1 MSGELEK
8 ARQQVARGQYKQAV
22 RNLWAA
28 EARARTDPDEAR
40 GLVEIAAAI
49 TRAPS
54 SERIKRDC
62 ALLIEHAQHSLTR
75 AAHSQ
80 SSDGTAAVAQPNA
93 ESTTLVTRANPAGIA
108 AAFAGASA
116 LLISP
121 FLPYADNTTSFA
133 RIAQNT
139 MIQHGGWPL
148 IVLGVIAA
156 AAAFRGS
163 TGNSL
168 RGTCLVIGVL
178 AGAFVY
184 YIATDTNLRTLYPIL
199 NGVADSTQPG
209 TVAAVG
215 IGVYVAA
222 VGAGLLLLA
231 SFFAPGEISV
241 ANLVVPPTL
250 TVPTEATEPPVPR
263 ETQTTAEPTKK
274 CPDCAETI
282 LLDARVCKHCGYRFE
297 PAVPPT

>member
-1 MSGELEK
+1 MDGASPTEK
-8 ARQQVARGQYKQAV
+8 R
-22 RNLWAA
+22 
-28 EARARTDPDEAR
+28 PM
-40 GLVEIAAAI
+40 
-49 TRAPS
+49 
-54 SERIKRDC
+54 
-62 ALLIEHAQHSLTR
+62 
-75 AAHSQ
+75 
-80 SSDGTAAVAQPNA
+80 SDGGQTERGGLPPPAMPPPVMPPPAMPPPAMPPPVMPPLP
-93 ESTTLVTRANPAGIA
+93 TTRANPAGIA

-199 NGVADSTQPG
+199 NGVPDSTQPG

-231 SFFAPGEISV
+231 SFFAPGEVSF

-250 TVPTEATEPPVPR
+250 TATPDTERAESR
-263 ETQTTAEPTKK
+263 EIQPTAEPTKQ

-282 LLDARVCKHCGYRFE
+282 LRDAHVCKHCGYRFE
-297 PAVPPT
+297 PPGPPTA